1 MAFVKTWDE
10 TVPADTES
18 VGAGAGRIRDEKEA
32 VRERLAIDHNFKAT
46 EGADANIGKHKQV
59 ELIEKADD
67 PSNPTAG
74 IVIYDKSGKLYL
86 RKKTGAAVEMIDET
100 AQTINGVKTFA
111 STPIIPAAAPTKDAD
126 VANKK
131 YVDDSIAGAVLSP
144 QVHQVTGTS
153 NISTAS
159 ASYVDM
165 ADMVYTDNFAEGK
178 IFVMFVG
185 FILNKTSEGA
195 ANPGIRILIDDVQKA
210 EIITTAYGNG
220 CGNNNVLVYS
230 GSVTAGSHTIKVQ
243 WKKAGG
249 HTLYHD
255 GSTKGARVLTVMRG
269 FI

>member
-111 STPIIPAAAPTKDAD
+111 STPIIPAAAPTTDAD

-131 YVDDSIAGAVLSP
+131 YVDDQIAAIETIDP
-144 QVHQVTGTS
+144 AT
-153 NISTAS
+153 
-159 ASYVDM
+159 VD
-165 ADMVYTDNFAEGK
+165 A
-178 IFVMFVG
+178 
-185 FILNKTSEGA
+185 
-195 ANPGIRILIDDVQKA
+195 
-210 EIITTAYGNG
+210 TTK
-220 CGNNNVLVYS
+220 
-230 GSVTAGSHTIKVQ
+230 SVTFQNGLIMK
-243 WKKAGG
+243 W
-249 HTLYHD
+249 
-255 GSTKGARVLTVMRG
+255 GSTSSATTTFPVAFPTACLHLMLTIHYNSSGAPAGQYTYIVSKNAAGFVLAAAASGLSATVSYFAIG
-269 FI
+269 Y